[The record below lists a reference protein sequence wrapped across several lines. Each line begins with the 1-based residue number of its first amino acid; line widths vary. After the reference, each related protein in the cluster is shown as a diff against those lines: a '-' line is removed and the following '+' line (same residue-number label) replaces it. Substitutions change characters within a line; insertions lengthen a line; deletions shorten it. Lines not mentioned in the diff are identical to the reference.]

1 MKTTFLISITAL
13 LLLGCSS
20 DSSLNTEIDAIKPEC
35 LQQIIIGILDREP
48 TNPRATIRK
57 FLYKDNEVFVIDV
70 LSSPSDRG
78 ADAESFVRD
87 SSCNL
92 ICLLGGIDGQPSSE
106 CSDFNQTAQF
116 IETIWTDPR

>member
-1 MKTTFLISITAL
+1 MKTIFLIPISVL
-13 LLLGCSS
+13 FLFGCTS
-20 DSSLNTEIDAIKPEC
+20 DSSSSAEIEAIKPEC
-35 LQQIIIGILDREP
+35 LQPIIIGILDREP

-92 ICLLGGIDGQPSSE
+92 ICLVGGIDGQPSSE